1 MHGSFAQGHT
11 SEAEPKWSEA
21 RVHAIASFYDFS
33 SNVKIGDRS

>member
-1 MHGSFAQGHT
+1 MHGNFDQGNT

-21 RVHAIASFYDFS
+21 GVHVIVSFYDFS